1 MSETL
6 ENGGYK
12 FIRARK
18 DDEKKSGNLNPYL
31 KTRIFAYEILISS
44 QENLWKSKF
53 ILVW

>member
-18 DDEKKSGNLNPYL
+18 DDEKIGQSESVPRFWTKMQTFVTQSQILNQ
-31 KTRIFAYEILISS
+31 KQFS
-44 QENLWKSKF
+44 
-53 ILVW
+53 